1 MMASTPGRTS
11 TLTILTAIATRV
23 ASEKL
28 RGSSKNASIS
38 YLIYQQSVETDSK
51 SGIEQTF
58 RVSKALQH
66 CVSEAC
72 SYSLQCCPLHT
83 QFCYIWS
90 YVSFTSL
97 PNSNF
102 NQGMEPPAPFL
113 FQMT

>member
-28 RGSSKNASIS
+28 RDSSKNASIS

-72 SYSLQCCPLHT
+72 SYSLQWSLSSPYPVLLHLVLC
-83 QFCYIWS
+83 FFY
-90 YVSFTSL
+90 
-97 PNSNF
+97 
-102 NQGMEPPAPFL
+102 L
-113 FQMT
+113 FA